1 MKVKKALQLYTE
13 IRNWYSGLS
22 EEEKEEYRKH
32 NPLLISTVEL
42 LIKLVE
48 GGEK

>member
-1 MKVKKALQLYTE
+1 MKVKKAYQLYTE
-13 IRNWYSGLS
+13 IRNWYSRLS
-22 EEEKEEYRKH
+22 EEEKVQYRKY

>member
-1 MKVKKALQLYTE
+1 MKVKKAYQLYTE
-13 IRNWYSGLS
+13 IRKWYFGLS
-22 EEEKEEYRKH
+22 EKEREEYRKH

>member
-1 MKVKKALQLYTE
+1 MKVKKAYQLYTE
-13 IRNWYSGLS
+13 IKKWYSGLS
-22 EEEKEEYRKH
+22 EKEKEEYKER

>member
-1 MKVKKALQLYTE
+1 MIKRAYKLYRE
-13 IRNWYSGLS
+13 IRDWYFTLS
-22 EEEKEEYRKH
+22 EKEKEEYRRH

>member
-1 MKVKKALQLYTE
+1 MKVKKAYQLYKE
-13 IRNWYSGLS
+13 LRDWYSGLS

-32 NPLLISTVEL
+32 NPLLISTIEL